1 MAAYFLACSAPHF
14 PLLCFRQRHP
24 SFDMTLCSLKKMGRR
39 ERGKLGGTE
48 PRPLALMALAG
59 GHDLALCLLFKSLSP
74 FLLRSKRRRKR

>member
-14 PLLCFRQRHP
+14 PPLCFRQRHP
-24 SFDMTLCSLKKMGRR
+24 SFDMTLCSLRKMGRR
-39 ERGKLGGTE
+39 ERGKLGDTK
-48 PRPLALMALAG
+48 PALWALAG